1 MNLNNKTIWIT
12 GASSGIGE
20 AIAKEMAMRKVTI
33 IISARR
39 AEELERVKR
48 ECKSTDAK
56 IIIYP
61 LDLEKNQNAQLWV
74 SDILK
79 LTPKIDV
86 LINNGG
92 VGHFGDVIDMD
103 AEVERKVMEI
113 NFWGQVMLTKA
124 ILPHMVKNNS
134 GTIATVGSIVGKF
147 GSPGL
152 AAYSASKHALY
163 GYFESLRQ
171 ELRST
176 KINIMMITPGFINTN
191 VTKASYT
198 KDGKV
203 YGKNSVAQ
211 EKGLA
216 PEALAKTLVKK
227 LEQEKNNAVIGKWET
242 FSVPFKKFA
251 PNLFYSTMHFLTQ
264 RARSKK
270 ID

>member
-20 AIAKEMAMRKVTI
+20 AIAKEMAKKKVTLI
-33 IISARR
+33 LSARR
-39 AEELERVKR
+39 VEELERVKR
-48 ECKSTDAK
+48 ECKSTDAT
-56 IIIYP
+56 IIVYP
-61 LDLEKNQNAQLWV
+61 LDLEKNKNAQLWV
-74 SDILK
+74 DDILN
-79 LTPKIDV
+79 LAPKVDV

-92 VGHFGDVIDMD
+92 VGHFGNVTAME
-103 AEVERKVMEI
+103 AEVERKVLEV

-124 ILPHMVKNNS
+124 ILPHMIKNNS

-171 ELRST
+171 ELRNT
-176 KINIMMITPGFINTN
+176 AILIMMITPGFINTN

-216 PEALAKTLVKK
+216 PEVMAKTVVKRI
-227 LEQEKNNAVIGKWET
+227 EQEKNNAVIGKWEI

-251 PNLFYSTMHFLTQ
+251 PNLFYSIMHFLTQ
-264 RARSKK
+264 RARKSN
-270 ID
+270 

>member
-20 AIAKEMAMRKVTI
+20 AIAKEMAKKKVTLI
-33 IISARR
+33 LSARR
-39 AEELERVKR
+39 VEELERVKQ
-48 ECKSTDAK
+48 ECDSTTAT

-61 LDLEKNQNAQLWV
+61 LDLENNKKAQLWV
-74 SDILK
+74 KDVLK
-79 LTPKIDV
+79 ITPKIDV

-92 VGHFGDVIDMD
+92 VGHLGDVIDMD
-103 AEVERKVMEI
+103 FAVERKVLEI

-171 ELRST
+171 ELRNT

-198 KDGKV
+198 KEGEV

-216 PEALAKTLVKK
+216 PDILAKTVIKK
-227 LEQEKNNAVIGKWET
+227 LEQEKNNAVIGNWET
-242 FSVPFKKFA
+242 LSVPFKKFA

-264 RARSKK
+264 RARKK
-270 ID
+270 K